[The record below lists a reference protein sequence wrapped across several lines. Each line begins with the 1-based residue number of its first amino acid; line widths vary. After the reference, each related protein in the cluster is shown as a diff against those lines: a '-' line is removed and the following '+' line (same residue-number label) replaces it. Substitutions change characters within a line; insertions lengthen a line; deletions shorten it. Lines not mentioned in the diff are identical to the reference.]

1 MKLKITS
8 RDLKFFLLG
17 ILAML
22 LVVLTY
28 DWKDFKAGLMS
39 SHHPTVEQS
48 DK

>member
-22 LVVLTY
+22 LVVLSY
-28 DWKDFKAGLMS
+28 DWKDFKAGLMGAHRPS
-39 SHHPTVEQS
+39 TEQS